1 MKELVKIGLEEWI
14 GYMFLSFM
22 NLFPVCNKV
31 KMSV

>member
-22 NLFPVCNKV
+22 DLFPIYNKV
-31 KMSV
+31 KTSV